1 MLHSLL
7 LLTYQPYLGNS
18 RLIGGDKEN
27 WGLLQVAHT
36 GQWGSVCGRRK
47 GVDFSDKAAN
57 VACRNMGFE
66 VSNRNMNIMNHRT
79 CKAFFDGVCHL
90 IKL

>member
-1 MLHSLL
+1 MLHIKWKI
-7 LLTYQPYLGNS
+7 YKPYLGNS

-66 VSNRNMNIMNHRT
+66 VGYWA
-79 CKAFFDGVCHL
+79 CKIIWRGL
-90 IKL
+90 SPY